1 MIDLIDVF
9 TLANTKLRT
18 RKTRTIVTVVTA
30 SLLFSLLMAAIIVLS
45 GALSS
50 AERLTKTG
58 LSSRYIVS
66 YQSYGTSYEDTPELQ
81 ARATEIYNTRIVQKK
96 MESKRLGIEFD
107 QTSEIRPIGGSTE
120 NGGKYIDASSPS
132 AQQAIAEL
140 KEKQETLHQKAKE
153 IAEPYHPIAYYEF
166 LASVNSG
173 VISAMK
179 NGKESFKPEPKQPDQ
194 SGMQPGI
201 ELGWSYANEKVVGS
215 FLLDKATLATQ
226 TNLTDVPVIAP
237 IGKVEEALGLS
248 ALPKAASPKEKLNRI
263 SYVRKN
269 AAKAT
274 FTVCYRNEASTS
286 LIAKTIQD
294 DEQIAKNANNKEY
307 VAPSEQYNLP
317 DETSCGASV
326 LKKDTRTAD
335 EKKLAV
341 KQDEFAK
348 KFNEYQKPEQQKVT
362 FRVVGIAQD
371 GMDYDSFSTVNGIV
385 SLIAGSTLQGRWVV
399 PTDMFNQMPNR
410 RDFDKFYPTNHS
422 QRMAIPST
430 GAVYQPAESQLIEF
444 ASAADV
450 KAFYEKNSCN
460 DFSCGAGPMLSYFGS
475 NSVVVNDLKKTA
487 LKSLQIM
494 GIIIGCIAALIMM
507 GVIGRVIADGR
518 RETAVFRAI
527 GATRNDMRLVYTM
540 YTALFSLIIV
550 VVSVVIGLG
559 LAVWLDAMYAANIS
573 TQMHLAFISAPLD
586 ETFRLLG
593 FWPELLLVASGL
605 VILSGL
611 VSMLLPL
618 ARNLA
623 RNPIKDMRDE

>member
-1 MIDLIDVF
+1 MIGFIDAF

-18 RKTRTIVTVVTA
+18 RKTRTIVTVITA
-30 SLLFSLLMAAIIVLS
+30 SLLFSFLMAAIIVLS
-45 GALSS
+45 GVLSS
-50 AERLTKTG
+50 ADKFTKTG

-66 YQSYGTSYEDTPELQ
+66 YQNYGTSYDDTPELQ
-81 ARATEIYNTRIVQKK
+81 ARATEIYNARIVQKK
-96 MESKRLGIEFD
+96 LEAKRIGIEFD
-107 QTSEIRPIGGSTE
+107 QTTEIRPIGGSAE
-120 NGGKYIDASSPS
+120 NGGKYTDASSPS

-140 KEKQETLHQKAKE
+140 KEKQETLHQKAKA
-153 IAEPYHPIAYYEF
+153 IAKPYNPIAYYEF
-166 LASVNSG
+166 LASVNPG
-173 VISAMK
+173 VISVMK
-179 NGKESFKPEPKQPDQ
+179 DGKESFKPESKQLDQ
-194 SGMQPGI
+194 TSMRPGI
-201 ELGWSYANEKVVGS
+201 ESGWSYVNEKVAGS

-226 TNLTDVPVIAP
+226 TNLTDIPVIAP

-248 ALPKAASPKEKLNRI
+248 ALPKTASPKEKLDRI
-263 SYVRKN
+263 AYVRKN

-274 FTVCYRNEASTS
+274 FTVCYRNDASTS

-294 DEQIAKNANNKEY
+294 NEQIAKNAKNKEY
-307 VAPSEQYNLP
+307 VAPSEQYSLP

-326 LKKDTRTAD
+326 LKSDTRTAD
-335 EKKLAV
+335 EKKLIA
-341 KQDEFAK
+341 KQDEFAR

-371 GMDYDSFSTVNGIV
+371 GIDYDSFSTVNGIV

-410 RDFDKFYPTNHS
+410 SDFDKFYPANHS

-430 GAVYQPAESQLIEF
+430 GFIYQPAESQLIEF

-450 KAFYEKNSCN
+450 KAFYEKNSCS
-460 DFSCGAGPMLSYFGS
+460 DFSCGAGPTLSYFGS
-475 NSVVVNDLKKTA
+475 NSVVVNDLKKTT
-487 LKSLQIM
+487 LKSLQIAA
-494 GIIIGCIAALIMM
+494 IVIGCIAALIMM
-507 GVIGRVIADGR
+507 GMVGRVIADGR

-540 YTALFSLIIV
+540 YTTLFSLIIV
-550 VVSVVIGLG
+550 VVSIAIGLG
-559 LAVWLDAMYAANIS
+559 LAIWLDATYAANIS
-573 TQMHLAFISAPLD
+573 TQMHLAFISAPLN

-593 FWPELLLVASGL
+593 FWPELLLAASGL